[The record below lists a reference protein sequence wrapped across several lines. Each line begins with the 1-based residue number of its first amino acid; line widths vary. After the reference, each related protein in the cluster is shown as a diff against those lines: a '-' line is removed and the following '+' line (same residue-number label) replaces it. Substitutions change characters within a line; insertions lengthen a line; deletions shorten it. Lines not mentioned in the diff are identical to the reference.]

1 MQPCRKD
8 TDSDLHEAPRNV
20 EQPESRANGRERPTA
35 SLNGV
40 LVDHGVATYHH
51 QQGNSPSYYVSL
63 RDKSGEVSTYW
74 GVDLERAIS
83 ESGATVGDEVQLV
96 RLGRQRVQVREP
108 VRNADGFLIDYETR
122 EVDRNAWSVTVQGRG
137 SSNNGRLDTTVKGQQ
152 ANFVDPIASQVVEL
166 FTSER
171 LAQLAPEDRARFSML
186 YDQAKARLEAGERL
200 PDMPKSFPNEISRH
214 RDREHAIQGR

>member
-1 MQPCRKD
+1 
-8 TDSDLHEAPRNV
+8 
-20 EQPESRANGRERPTA
+20 
-35 SLNGV
+35 LNGV
-40 LVDHGVATYHH
+40 LVDHGVATYH

-63 RDKSGEVSTYW
+63 REKSGEISTYW

-83 ESGATVGDEVQLV
+83 ESGATVGDEVQLA
-96 RLGRQRVQVREP
+96 RLGRQRVQVREL

-122 EVDRNAWSVTVQGRG
+122 EVDRNAWSVTVQDRG
-137 SSNNGRLDTTVKGQQ
+137 LSNNSRPDTMVKGQ

>member
-1 MQPCRKD
+1 
-8 TDSDLHEAPRNV
+8 
-20 EQPESRANGRERPTA
+20 
-35 SLNGV
+35 
-40 LVDHGVATYHH
+40 VDHGVATYHN
-51 QQGNSPSYYVSL
+51 QQGSSPSYYVSL
-63 RDKSGEVSTYW
+63 RDKSGDISTYW

-83 ESGATVGDEVQLV
+83 ESGATIGDDVQLA

-108 VRNADGFLIDYETR
+108 VRNADGFVIDYETR
-122 EVDRNAWSVTVQGRG
+122 EVDRNAWSVTVEVRG
-137 SSNNGRLDTTVKGQQ
+137 SSNDTRPDTKVKGQ
-152 ANFVDPIASQVVEL
+152 ASFVDPIASQVVEL

-200 PDMPKSFPNEISRH
+200 PGIPKSSPNEISRH